1 LDCWR
6 GCAEENLEIADVGPP
21 RELLLPFGGAII
33 SECLIY
39 SINFNLHIQ
48 KKTKEERNEA

>member
-6 GCAEENLEIADVGPP
+6 GCAEENLEITDVEPP

-39 SINFNLHIQ
+39 SIDFNLHIQ